1 MGRYIARRLLQS
13 AALIFVVASMVAIFI
28 HLLPGDPAYNIV
40 PEGQAT
46 PERIALV
53 RQQLG
58 LDAPLLT
65 QYARWIGN
73 AARGDLGV
81 SLFTSRSVT
90 EDLARRIPRTV
101 ELTLVAVLLGIA
113 TGIPLGLVAAISR
126 NGFLDWFISIG
137 GTIGAAT
144 PVFVVGTLLT
154 LAFGVKLRWLPAA
167 GFVTFTESPVGHLQ
181 RLILPAITL
190 AILLVATT
198 LRITRSALLEVLGAE
213 YVRTARAKG
222 LSEPVVLRR
231 HALRNALLPVI
242 AVVGV
247 QLGSL
252 LGGSVIVEFI
262 FNWPGLGSYL
272 ITGINQR
279 DYPVVQGVVLV
290 IAAIFILL
298 NLLTDLAYAWVD
310 PRVSYGER

>member
-1 MGRYIARRLLQS
+1 MGRYVARRLLQS
-13 AALIFVVASMVAIFI
+13 VLLVFVVASMVAIFI

-65 QYARWIGN
+65 QYVRWIGH

-90 EDLARRIPRTV
+90 EDLARRIPRTF

-113 TGIPLGLVAAISR
+113 TGLPLGLVAAVYR
-126 NGFLDWFISIG
+126 NGFLDWLISIG

-144 PVFVVGTLLT
+144 PVFVIGTLLT

-167 GFVTFTESPVGHLQ
+167 GFVAFDESPVGHLQ

-198 LRITRSALLEVLGAE
+198 LRIARSALLEVLGAE

-222 LSEPVVLRR
+222 LSEPLVLRR

-310 PRVSYGER
+310 PRVSYGN